1 MPQTILVQSP
11 VVERTNKNHSHGRIS
26 QTVDRRLMRFLKY
39 GIGGVCTMNKC
50 NSMFMGGVKRKASI
64 TLVLVAL
71 IIFIGGI
78 PSTAALDSFQVL
90 NWKDVPSI
98 PITLRYSPEEVES
111 LTGKYETRQ
120 YVFNQEEWEA
130 WKTPGID
137 VTFRL
142 NKAGDIEISKCG
154 AFISAPEETTL
165 PMFVATAQNI
175 AIEGSQ
181 IRVAIIGY
189 LDYGSYQSNEQ
200 TLAFKVRFISILKS
214 LNSSRPKATLPIR
227 YSQVESL
234 WGHC

>member
-1 MPQTILVQSP
+1 MSI
-11 VVERTNKNHSHGRIS
+11 
-26 QTVDRRLMRFLKY
+26 DRKRRF
-39 GIGGVCTMNKC
+39 
-50 NSMFMGGVKRKASI
+50 
-64 TLVLVAL
+64 VLVFIILAAALFSMLLQGCASGNGQKGGTLKAL
-71 IIFIGGI
+71 IDIAKG

-98 PITLRYSPEEVES
+98 PLTLRYSPEEVES

-142 NKAGDIEISKCG
+142 NKAGDIEISKCE

-165 PMFVATAQNI
+165 PKFVATAQNV
-175 AIEGSQ
+175 AIEGNQ
-181 IRVAIIGY
+181 IKVAIIGY
-189 LDYGSYQSNEQ
+189 LDYGTYQSNEQ

-214 LNSSRPKATLPIR
+214 LNNSKPKATLPIR

-234 WGHC
+234 